1 MATDPIRL
9 VLEAPDIILMQ
20 RPESPALVHG
30 RVEPSAH
37 PALAPLWDDEDG
49 PKGSA
54 VVERA
59 GDHLVCR
66 ASLTAPV
73 EMDIEVELGLP
84 DEQAQGLERRPTAM
98 VMIYPDDDARAAG
111 LSDFRTGGV
120 RGDWVRLGIVLPF
133 APTDALRGGA

>member
-1 MATDPIRL
+1 MDTAPIRL

-30 RVEPSAH
+30 RIDPQSH
-37 PALAPLWDDEDG
+37 PALAPLWADEDG

-54 VVERA
+54 AVERA
-59 GDHLVCR
+59 GDDLVCR
-66 ASLTAPV
+66 ASITAPV
-73 EMDIEVELGLP
+73 EVEIEVVLGLP

-133 APTDALRGGA
+133 ASTDALRRDA

>member
-1 MATDPIRL
+1 MDTAPIRL

-30 RVEPSAH
+30 RIDPQAH
-37 PALAPLWDDEDG
+37 PGLAPLWADEDG

-54 VVERA
+54 VVERV
-59 GDHLVCR
+59 GDELVCR
-66 ASLTAPV
+66 ASITAPV
-73 EMDIEVELGLP
+73 EVAVEVVLGLP
-84 DEQAQGLERRPTAM
+84 AEQALGLERRPTAM
-98 VMIYPDDDARAAG
+98 VMMYPDDDARAAG

-133 APTDALRGGA
+133 APTDALRSGA

>member
-1 MATDPIRL
+1 MATSPIRL

-30 RVEPSAH
+30 RIDPSAH
-37 PALAPLWDDEDG
+37 PGLEALWHDEDG

-54 VVERA
+54 AVERV
-59 GDHLVCR
+59 GDDLVCR
-66 ASLTAPV
+66 ASITAPV
-73 EMDIEVELGLP
+73 EVQLDVVLGLP
-84 DEQAQGLERRPTAM
+84 DDQAAGLERRPTAM
-98 VMIYPDDDARAAG
+98 VMIYPDDEARAAG
-111 LSDFRTGGV
+111 LSDFCTGGV

>member
-1 MATDPIRL
+1 
-9 VLEAPDIILMQ
+9 MQ

-30 RVEPSAH
+30 RLDPAAS
-37 PALAPLWDDEDG
+37 PALAALWDDEDG
-49 PKGSA
+49 PVGTA
-54 VVERA
+54 VVERR
-59 GDHLVCR
+59 GDDLVCA
-66 ASLTAPV
+66 ASISAPV
-73 EMDIEVELGLP
+73 EIELEVVLGLP
-84 DEQAQGLERRPTAM
+84 AEQAAGLERRPTAL

>member
-1 MATDPIRL
+1 MDTAPIRL

-30 RVEPSAH
+30 RIDPAAH
-37 PALAPLWDDEDG
+37 PGLASLWADEDG

-54 VVERA
+54 VVERM
-59 GDHLVCR
+59 GDELVCH

-73 EMDIEVELGLP
+73 EVTLEVVLGLP
-84 DEQAQGLERRPTAM
+84 HEEAQGLERRPTAM

-111 LSDFRTGGV
+111 LSDFRTGGM

-133 APTDALRGGA
+133 ASTDALRSGV

>member
-1 MATDPIRL
+1 MAGFPSRL

-30 RVEPSAH
+30 RIDPGAFPGLE
-37 PALAPLWDDEDG
+37 ALWADEDG
-49 PKGSA
+49 PTGSA
-54 VVERA
+54 RIERRD
-59 GDHLVCR
+59 GELLCV
-66 ASLTAPV
+66 ASLTSPV
-73 EMDIEVELGLP
+73 ETEVEVVLGLP
-84 DEQAQGLERRPTAM
+84 DDLAAGLERRPTAL

-133 APTDALRGGA
+133 APTDALRAG